1 MQQIFI
7 FLSVFENFAVSVK
20 KWPKITKILT
30 KTTIFSKIPQYQ
42 KYLKGTSICKSKP
55 KFVLIEKEAVKNII
69 NLKNV
74 FKMYYNII
82 VYPNSDVRNW
92 VHLKTA
98 TQKWKWVANIMLQ
111 VSCCD
116 FFVFYTL

>member
-1 MQQIFI
+1 MAKNNQNFDKNNH
-7 FLSVFENFAVSVK
+7 FLK
-20 KWPKITKILT
+20 YLK
-30 KTTIFSKIPQYQ
+30 YQ
-42 KYLKGTSICKSKP
+42 KYPKATSICKSKP
-55 KFVLIEKEAVKNII
+55 KFVLIEKEAVKNMI
-69 NLKNV
+69 NLKNI

-92 VHLKTA
+92 VHIKTA